1 MKKIS
6 LFLIALII
14 SMLSFS
20 QNESKT
26 TSSTQNISSQF
37 DYSDLPWTQAFDSL
51 HAVLKLRYPY
61 TDWKAIQWDE
71 KYSITKPEIDNA
83 QSNSDSIAFI
93 KSLYEYFFSIPD
105 GHNSFSGIPAY
116 YKSEIAGGT
125 YGFNLTPLD
134 DGTFAVS
141 IIDPESPA
149 YAQGLRTGDIITKR
163 NGINIDEIAALEC
176 TNPYFNYATQQGR
189 LFSRGL
195 MMTRAAAGTEVTFT
209 FDDGAE
215 MNLTAYDDNML
226 LFISGFYNTA
236 PSSENDSLV
245 TYRMMENN
253 IAYLRITQEAAE
265 CLTVAEMLQFE
276 DFLTV
281 KKAIQYFND
290 NDVQKMI
297 VDLRG
302 NLGGN
307 DLQAAV
313 TMGLFYQNPSFYEYI
328 TGTYDDDYAID
339 IMLQTEPLQPLFEGE
354 IAVLVDPNCVSTG
367 EGFAMMFDR
376 LDNAHIVSHWGTN
389 GSFGMVDHDPVLL
402 PLDISISFA
411 QARSLDE
418 NQKIQLDSDSL
429 LHGGVQPDIKVP
441 LTRESLIQQWTDGID
456 VQLEYAIS
464 LLSEVHEVDD
474 TSGILIY
481 PNPCQ
486 DRFTIRQ
493 TRPGN
498 ESFRLEIFTIDG
510 RKLLS
515 QQFSSN
521 QAETEIDVSLLKT
534 GIYLWQIKG
543 QNGRRHGKLVVVE

>member
-1 MKKIS
+1 MKKIN
-6 LFLIALII
+6 LLLITLII
-14 SMLSFS
+14 STLSYS
-20 QNESKT
+20 QNELKT
-26 TSSTQNISSQF
+26 PSNTQPGSSQF

-51 HAVLKLRYPY
+51 HAVMELRYPF
-61 TDWKAIQWDE
+61 TEWKAIQWDE
-71 KYSITKPEIDNA
+71 KYSITKPEIENA

-93 KSLYEYFFSIPD
+93 KSLYEYLFSIPD
-105 GHNSFSGIPAY
+105 GHNSFSGIPDY

-141 IIDPESPA
+141 IIDPESA
-149 YAQGLRTGDIITKR
+149 AFAQGLRTGDIITKI
-163 NGINIDEIAALEC
+163 NGINIDEITELEC
-176 TNPYFNYATQQGR
+176 TNPSFNYATEQGR

-195 MMTRAAAGTEVTFT
+195 MMTRAAI
-209 FDDGAE
+209 GAE
-215 MNLTAYDDNML
+215 AAFSFDKDIELNLTAYDDNML
-226 LFISGFYNTA
+226 LFIRGFYNTA
-236 PSSENDSLV
+236 PASENDSLV

-253 IAYLRITQEAAE
+253 IAYLRIKEEAAE
-265 CLTVAEMLQFE
+265 CLTVEEMLNFE

-290 NDVQKMI
+290 NDVQKLI

-339 IMLQTEPLQPLFEGE
+339 ITLQTEPLEPLFNGE

-376 LDNAHIVSHWGTN
+376 LENAQIVSHWGTN

-429 LHGGVQPDIKVP
+429 LQGGVQPDIKVP
-441 LTRESLIQQWTDGID
+441 LTRESLVRQWTDGVD

-464 LLSEVHEVDD
+464 LLSGLNEVDD
-474 TSGILIY
+474 TGDILLY

-493 TRPGN
+493 ALPGN

-543 QNGRRHGKLVVVE
+543 QNDRRHGKIVVVE